1 MQKSLI
7 RSVLIG
13 LILALVMSLSGI
25 SLAQDNTKTAVIG
38 LSSEPSNLDPRNYS
52 FTPSTFAVAYQIY
65 EPLVYHDTR
74 TDELIP
80 GLAESYEILDE
91 DSYQFNLREGVNWH
105 DGEAFNAD
113 DVVWSLTRTA
123 NRIAEY
129 GLDPENPVEVVDE
142 YTVIVNTNG
151 PQGPFLKQNL
161 ALNIRILP
169 EHVLEPFYADA
180 RVAEYEATTDE
191 EGNEV
196 TAEAVRDAAL
206 RSIDRGDDWQEP
218 AYIGTGPF
226 AFENWE
232 RGQEIVVAANDAY
245 WGGRPNLD
253 QVIFRWV
260 EEDTSRMIGLEA
272 GDFDLVLGVP
282 ATDVDRLE
290 SLADVDVLVSP
301 GLGYQMLT
309 MNQSVEALSDVRVRQ
324 AIAYAIDQNEIA
336 ALYGDLATRTCGPLS
351 VNSGFY
357 NESVNCFEYDPDAA
371 RALLSEA
378 GWDGSATLQLKTVSD
393 LLDEA
398 LLVEFYLEDVG
409 IDVDVQE
416 VDAASYYSEVRAG
429 ESELALYSFGNIVDP
444 DHMYWVFTSTILGGR
459 IFSYENLTV
468 DELLLSGQQVA
479 DITQRSDLYTEAQEI
494 IVDQD
499 TVAVFLYSSAY
510 LRAYRTDRLTGI
522 ELMPRPTDVFY
533 WLRSADIV
541 E

>member
-1 MQKSLI
+1 MQKRFTHILLVGLVAALMMTISGL
-7 RSVLIG
+7 SV
-13 LILALVMSLSGI
+13 
-25 SLAQDNTKTAVIG
+25 AQDGSKTAVIG

-52 FTPSTFAVAYQIY
+52 FTPSTFAIAYQIY
-65 EPLVYHDTR
+65 EPLLYHDTR

-91 DSYQFNLREGVNWH
+91 DSYQFNLRQDVTWH

-123 NRIAEY
+123 NRVSEY
-129 GLDPENPVEVVDE
+129 GLDPANPVEVLDE
-142 YTVIVNTNG
+142 YTIIVNTNG

-169 EHVLEPFYADA
+169 EHILESYYADA

-226 AFENWE
+226 VFGEWE
-232 RGQEIVVAANDAY
+232 RGRQIVLTANDDY

-253 QVIFRWV
+253 EVIFRWV
-260 EEDTSRMIGLEA
+260 EEDTSRIIGLES

-282 ATDVDRLE
+282 ETDVDRLSGVE
-290 SLADVDVLVSP
+290 GVEVLVSP

-309 MNQSVEALSDVRVRQ
+309 MNQSVPALSDVRVRQ
-324 AIAYAIDQNEIA
+324 AIAYAVDQNEIA

-357 NESVNCFEYDPDAA
+357 NSNVNCFEYDPDAA
-371 RALLSEA
+371 RALLNEA
-378 GWDGSATLQLKTVSD
+378 GWDGSTTLQLKTVSD

-416 VDAASYYSEVRAG
+416 VDAASYYSEVRSG

-459 IFSYENLTV
+459 IFSYENVSV
-468 DELLLSGQQVA
+468 DELLLSGQQIA
-479 DITQRSDLYTEAQEI
+479 DIESRSELYNEAQQT
-494 IVDQD
+494 IVDED